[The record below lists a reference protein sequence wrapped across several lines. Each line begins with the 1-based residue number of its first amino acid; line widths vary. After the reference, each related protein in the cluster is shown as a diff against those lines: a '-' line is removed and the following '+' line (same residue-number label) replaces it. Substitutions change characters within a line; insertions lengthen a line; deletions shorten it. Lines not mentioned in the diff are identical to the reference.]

1 MRLPPKAPEII
12 IKIRIMY
19 KLLFL
24 IFLGLSLRGDAQD
37 TARRTMDSASPVI
50 VEKDA
55 RIDQLVR
62 KQIEINDL
70 TTRESRRYVQGFRIQ
85 VINSPDRTKVLAAK
99 AKVYEQF
106 PDWKPYL
113 LYQSPNYKLRVGNFK
128 TQDEAQDALKQ
139 LAKLFPS
146 GVYIIQDVI
155 ELKLSD
161 LPKADTT
168 NP

>member
-1 MRLPPKAPEII
+1 LFIGIAGKAQTRSSTDSP
-12 IKIRIMY
+12 RM
-19 KLLFL
+19 
-24 IFLGLSLRGDAQD
+24 AAAD
-37 TARRTMDSASPVI
+37 TSGV
-50 VEKDA
+50 VVLKDP

-62 KQIEINDL
+62 KQIEINEV
-70 TTRESRRYVQGFRIQ
+70 TTRESRRFVPGFRIQ
-85 VINSPDRTKVLAAK
+85 VINSTDRSKVFAAK
-99 AKVYEQF
+99 AKVYDQF

-128 TQDEAQDALKQ
+128 TQEEAQDALKQ
-139 LAKLFPS
+139 LSRLFPA
-146 GVYIIQDVI
+146 GLYIIPDVI

>member
-1 MRLPPKAPEII
+1 MH
-12 IKIRIMY
+12 
-19 KLLFL
+19 KLLLVTLLFTG
-24 IFLGLSLRGDAQD
+24 LGGMAQT
-37 TARRTMDSASPVI
+37 TAAADSSGVL
-50 VEKDA
+50 VLKDP

-62 KQIEINDL
+62 KQIEINEV
-70 TTRESRRYVQGFRIQ
+70 TTRESRRHVPGYRIQ
-85 VINSPDRTKVLAAK
+85 VINSPDRGKVFAAK

-128 TQDEAQDALKQ
+128 TQEEAQDALKQ
-139 LAKLFPS
+139 LSRFFPA
-146 GVYIIQDVI
+146 GLYIIPEII

-161 LPKADTT
+161 LPMADTT

>member
-1 MRLPPKAPEII
+1 
-12 IKIRIMY
+12 MY

-24 IFLGLSLRGDAQD
+24 SLLFLGSRVMAQVND
-37 TARRTMDSASPVI
+37 TTI
-50 VEKDA
+50 VVQKDP
-55 RIDQLVR
+55 RIDQLVK
-62 KQIEINDL
+62 KQIEINEV
-70 TTRESRRYVQGFRIQ
+70 TTRESRRFVPGFRIQ
-85 VINSPDRTKVLAAK
+85 VMNSPDRSKVQAAK
-99 AKVYEQF
+99 ARIYEQF

-139 LAKLFPS
+139 LSRFFPS
-146 GVYIIQDVI
+146 GLYIIPDVI

>member
-1 MRLPPKAPEII
+1 
-12 IKIRIMY
+12 MY
-19 KLLFL
+19 KLLLL
-24 IFLGLSLRGDAQD
+24 IFLCPGLRGFTQVKD
-37 TARRTMDSASPVI
+37 TTIRAVPTDSTNPV
-50 VEKDA
+50 VAEKDA
-55 RIDQLVR
+55 RIDQLVK
-62 KQIEINDL
+62 KQIEINEV

-85 VINSPDRTKVLAAK
+85 VMNSPDRAKVFAAK

-139 LAKLFPS
+139 LSRLFPA
-146 GVYIIQDVI
+146 GLYVIPDVI

-161 LPKADTT
+161 LPKVDTT
-168 NP
+168 N

>member
-1 MRLPPKAPEII
+1 
-12 IKIRIMY
+12 
-19 KLLFL
+19 LFTG
-24 IFLGLSLRGDAQD
+24 LGGMAQT
-37 TARRTMDSASPVI
+37 TAAADSSGVL
-50 VEKDA
+50 VLKDP

-62 KQIEINDL
+62 KQIEINEV
-70 TTRESRRYVQGFRIQ
+70 TTRESRRHVPGYRIQ
-85 VINSPDRTKVLAAK
+85 VINSPDRGKVFAAK

-128 TQDEAQDALKQ
+128 TQEEAQDALKQ
-139 LAKLFPS
+139 LSRFFPA
-146 GVYIIQDVI
+146 GLYIIPEII

-161 LPKADTT
+161 LPMADTT

>member
-1 MRLPPKAPEII
+1 MH
-12 IKIRIMY
+12 
-19 KLLFL
+19 KLLLVALLFT
-24 IFLGLSLRGDAQD
+24 GPGGRAQ
-37 TARRTMDSASPVI
+37 TTPAADSSGVL
-50 VEKDA
+50 VLKDP

-62 KQIEINDL
+62 KQIEINEV
-70 TTRESRRYVQGFRIQ
+70 TTRESRRHVPGYRIQ
-85 VINSPDRTKVLAAK
+85 VVNSPDRSKVFAAK

-128 TQDEAQDALKQ
+128 TQEEAQDALKQ
-139 LAKLFPS
+139 LSRFFPA
-146 GVYIIQDVI
+146 GLYIIPEII

-161 LPKADTT
+161 LPMADTT

>member
-1 MRLPPKAPEII
+1 
-12 IKIRIMY
+12 MY

-24 IFLGLSLRGDAQD
+24 FLLLTGSRLMAQVRD
-37 TARRTMDSASPVI
+37 TAMLPRVDSTSPVV
-50 VEKDA
+50 VEKDP
-55 RIDQLVR
+55 RIDQLVK
-62 KQIEINDL
+62 KQIEINEV

-85 VINSPDRTKVLAAK
+85 VMNSPDRAKVFAAKTKVF
-99 AKVYEQF
+99 EQF

-128 TQDEAQDALKQ
+128 TQEEAQDGMKQ
-139 LAKLFPS
+139 LSKLFPS
-146 GVYIIQDVI
+146 GLYVIPDVI